1 MNRKIWIWIGTIV
14 LILVLLYWLFAIG
27 TFEDTL
33 GFFNGN

>member
-1 MNRKIWIWIGTIV
+1 MNRKVWIWIGTII

-27 TFEDTL
+27 TIEDTF